1 MKGMFDMTITFKKLI
16 DATEAFRKLSNQEL
30 GVKKAVE
37 VSRLIRK
44 LEKEYDVYKENYS
57 KLVKKYG
64 KLKNEESDE
73 YDFDDDARKSFSEE
87 LMKLLDLECNID
99 CEKIKI
105 DEDIRLSAIQV
116 IALEDFVDFKE

>member
-1 MKGMFDMTITFKKLI
+1 MTITFKKLI